1 MKRASKKLIVVLVA
15 LLALPASG
23 DWLVTRDGARVET
36 KGPWR
41 VQGSAVVFTLP
52 SGTLSSLRLGDID
65 LDASSLATT
74 EARRPLLVPK
84 VPPPVKRKA
93 KWVLTDKDIPQ
104 AAPLTAPPAA
114 PDTAAPDTAAT
125 EPPVAEEQEQAP
137 QAQLEV
143 STWEMVENVDI
154 GGLEIVGEIQNSG
167 GDLAFGVR
175 VVVTLLDQNGVQ
187 IGTSDGFVAEKSLA
201 PRTRSRFRAL
211 FPGIYQLEADPKFE
225 LAAENIRIGLPGAET
240 AAEDEASAG
249 EPALGDS

>member
-1 MKRASKKLIVVLVA
+1 MNWASKKLIVVLA
-15 LLALPASG
+15 GLLALPASA
-23 DWLVTRDGARVET
+23 DWLVTREGARVET

-41 VQGSAVVFTLP
+41 VQGSSVVFTLP

-74 EARRPLLVPK
+74 EARRPQLTPQM
-84 VPPPVKRKA
+84 PPPVKRQA
-93 KWVLTDKDIPQ
+93 KWVLTDKDIPH
-104 AAPLTAPPAA
+104 AAPLPAPPAV
-114 PDTAAPDTAAT
+114 PDTEVTAA
-125 EPPVAEEQEQAP
+125 PVAEEQEEAP

-143 STWEMVENVDI
+143 SSWEMVENVDI

-187 IGTSDGFVAEKSLA
+187 IGTSEGFVAEKSLA

-211 FPGIYQLEADPKFE
+211 FPGVYQLEADPSFE
-225 LAAENIRIGLPGAET
+225 LAAENIRIGLPGAEG
-240 AAEDEASAG
+240 AATEGDEPAG
-249 EPALGDS
+249 EPDRGDS